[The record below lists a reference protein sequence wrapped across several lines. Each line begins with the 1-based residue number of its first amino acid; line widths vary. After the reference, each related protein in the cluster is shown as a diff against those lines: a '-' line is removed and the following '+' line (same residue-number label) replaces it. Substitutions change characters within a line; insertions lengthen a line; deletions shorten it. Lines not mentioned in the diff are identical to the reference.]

1 MALLVS
7 QGAPRLPEEN
17 PYRSGWRPPGWGR
30 FQFAAKARWRLS
42 KVDRHDS
49 HSSMPGAPSFELIDA
64 LVFCRWWMQME
75 FIGRPMRGRFL
86 VRQGGNGWM
95 VYDSE
100 LKGPAQIE
108 KNGAFAADGE
118 QKPLRPDSYA
128 CFRCGG
134 VASAMSILD
143 SRQGK
148 SYRLRRCVSCEK
160 LSWAEEE

>member
-1 MALLVS
+1 
-7 QGAPRLPEEN
+7 
-17 PYRSGWRPPGWGR
+17 
-30 FQFAAKARWRLS
+30 
-42 KVDRHDS
+42 
-49 HSSMPGAPSFELIDA
+49 MPGDVILQVYCSVVI
-64 LVFCRWWMQME
+64 CRWWLQME